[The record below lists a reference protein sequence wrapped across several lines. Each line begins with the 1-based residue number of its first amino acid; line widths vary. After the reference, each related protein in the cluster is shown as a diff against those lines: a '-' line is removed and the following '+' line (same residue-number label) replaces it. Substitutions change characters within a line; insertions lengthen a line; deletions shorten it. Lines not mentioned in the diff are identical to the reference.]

1 MQFKKAC
8 MQVTLCV
15 CLGVGVGVGG
25 AAFTGKAILSWAFAS
40 SLKHLLFSNDRLQ
53 GVNSVMVYR

>member
-8 MQVTLCV
+8 TQVY
-15 CLGVGVGVGG
+15 LGGG
-25 AAFTGKAILSWAFAS
+25 GGDSLDTGNAILSWAFAAG
-40 SLKHLLFSNDRLQ
+40 LKHLLFLNDRLQ